1 MSKEASSPLVQE
13 VDVVVLPCLLEPDNS
28 EQKKERS
35 QGTPCKGKSG
45 ISSYWKQGGQS
56 FKKSTAFRQPKGLQ
70 AFQCI
75 SSKGGCYLDV

>member
-1 MSKEASSPLVQE
+1 
-13 VDVVVLPCLLEPDNS
+13 LPSLLEPDNS

-56 FKKSTAFRQPKGLQ
+56 FKKSATFRQPKGLQ
-70 AFQCI
+70 AFQ
-75 SSKGGCYLDV
+75 

>member
-1 MSKEASSPLVQE
+1 MVKTSTTDVSKEASPPVVQE
-13 VDVVVLPCLLEPDNS
+13 VDVVVLPSLLEPDNS

-56 FKKSTAFRQPKGLQ
+56 FKKSATFSQPKGLQ
-70 AFQCI
+70 AFQ
-75 SSKGGCYLDV
+75 